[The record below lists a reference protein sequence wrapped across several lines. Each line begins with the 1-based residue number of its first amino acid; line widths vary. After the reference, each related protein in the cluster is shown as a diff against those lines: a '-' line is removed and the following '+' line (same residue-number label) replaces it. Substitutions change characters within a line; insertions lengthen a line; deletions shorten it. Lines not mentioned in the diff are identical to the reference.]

1 MGEREDRTAEVMQV
15 FRKKGPVGYWVKKAN
30 DTFSNVVRK
39 TTSHGNFNRLE
50 WQFLN
55 TINEKGDLPSGEVL
69 KLLDFFTD
77 ETGME
82 KLIKRFEA
90 QNLIRVNRHHIFI
103 TEKGKQVYEE
113 VLQIQEQIIVRALEN
128 ISPEAYTNCIETLQI
143 ILKNLRPYTQ

>member
-1 MGEREDRTAEVMQV
+1 MEKREAQNAEVMQV
-15 FRKKGPVGYWVKKAN
+15 FREKGPVGYWVKKAN
-30 DTFSNVVRK
+30 DTFSDVVRK

-55 TINEKGDLPSGEVL
+55 AINEKGDLPSGEAL

-77 ETGME
+77 KTGME

-103 TEKGKQVYEE
+103 TEKGKEVHGE
-113 VLQIQEQIIVRALEN
+113 VLQIQEQIIVKALEN
-128 ISPEAYTNCIETLQI
+128 ISPEAYANCIETLQT
-143 ILKNLRPYTQ
+143 ILKNIRPYTL